1 MQETFYSFPVP
12 LSIALV
18 ADLHDHPYTDIISS
32 LQTNKPD
39 IICIA
44 GDFTHG
50 GFPASGLKMEN
61 TKYALGGFPASGLKM
76 ENTKYAL
83 SFLAACTVIA
93 PVYVSLG
100 NHEWLFCEQDLDVIR
115 SVGAVVL
122 DNSFVL
128 KDGVVIG
135 GLTSARFTGYRLY
148 RKGFDSLAYP
158 RPYYPDVKKL
168 IPDLSWLDAFEA
180 QPGYKI
186 LLSHHPEYY
195 DAYLRDREID
205 LILSGHAH
213 GGQVRLFRH
222 GLFAPGQGLLPK
234 YTSGVHGNLI
244 LTRGLSNTAFL
255 PRFFNP
261 TELVYIIPAG
271 YPSTGSSA

>member
-61 TKYALGGFPASGLKM
+61 TKYAL
-76 ENTKYAL
+76 
-83 SFLAACTVIA
+83 SFLAACTDIA
-93 PVYVSLG
+93 PVYISLG

-128 KDGVVIG
+128 KDGVVIS

-148 RKGFDSLAYP
+148 RKGFNSLAYP

-213 GGQVRLFRH
+213 GGQIRLFGH

-261 TELVYIIPAG
+261 IELVYIIPAG

>member
-44 GDFTHG
+44 GDFTH
-50 GFPASGLKMEN
+50 
-61 TKYALGGFPASGLKM
+61 GGFPASGLKM

-213 GGQVRLFRH
+213 GGQIRLFGH

-271 YPSTGSSA
+271 YPSTGSSDWYYSIHQSEKMPIKTK

>member
-12 LSIALV
+12 LSIALA
-18 ADLHDHPYTDIISS
+18 ADLHDHPYTDIVSS

-61 TKYALGGFPASGLKM
+61 TKYAL
-76 ENTKYAL
+76 
-83 SFLAACTVIA
+83 SFLAACTDIA
-93 PVYVSLG
+93 PVYISLG

-180 QPGYKI
+180 QPGCKI

-195 DAYLRDREID
+195 DVYLRDREID

-213 GGQVRLFRH
+213 GGQIRLFGH

-234 YTSGVHGNLI
+234 YTSGVYENLVLI
-244 LTRGLSNTAFL
+244 LNTNKRL
-255 PRFFNP
+255 
-261 TELVYIIPAG
+261 
-271 YPSTGSSA
+271 